1 MGLHANKVKKK
12 MGPIKE
18 ELSHLEE
25 KKREEREG
33 KSNTQS
39 GLGPAFCLC
48 CGPEVRP

>member
-1 MGLHANKVKKK
+1 

-48 CGPEVRP
+48 CGPEVGPWLWKAVF